1 MTEFTL
7 IKKDINLNFQVELGT
22 NGTYIWTEY
31 FKINPSEIS
40 GRAKNKTD
48 QR

>member
-22 NGTYIWTEY
+22 NIWTEY